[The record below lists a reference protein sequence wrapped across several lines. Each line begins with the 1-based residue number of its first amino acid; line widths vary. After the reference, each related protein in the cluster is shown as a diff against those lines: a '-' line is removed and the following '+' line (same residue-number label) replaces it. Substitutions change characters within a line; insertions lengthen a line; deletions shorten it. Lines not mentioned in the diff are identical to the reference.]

1 MWHDFSPQCHLC
13 PPNFPFAISPYFIYL
28 PVILLLKNHQWL
40 TAPCTHRIKSELFP
54 ASFTTTLFHRIM
66 FQLDKTCVILFD
78 YPASNPLF
86 MSGNSLTPSVEAKNA
101 NRPFQASFAA
111 RYWHLTYAMPFRGT
125 IPWLWIGRWT
135 YRTLPGSKNTCREI
149 WVPGPHPACR
159 ARGVPQYKSN
169 SYPLVAAAL
178 SLWLLTGVTNTVPGC
193 RASMPGCSAIIAILW
208 VMQHSSKKFLFGLN
222 QAFWLFPSQHPTG
235 NSLKVHPSLIS
246 EHALSFPASYSLAHC
261 LFQPEFSATFY
272 KSKFFPSF
280 KAQHKCYFT
289 HKYNSQDLIGIF
301 LRARNFLHLIFTRIV
316 HSRY

>member
-28 PVILLLKNHQWL
+28 PVTLLLRNHQWL

-86 MSGNSLTPSVEAKNA
+86 MSGNSLTPSVEVKMQIDPS
-101 NRPFQASFAA
+101 RPLLQLTTGT
-111 RYWHLTYAMPFRGT
+111 WPTPCHLEAPSPGCELGGEHTELSLVAGT
-125 IPWLWIGRWT
+125 PAGRSECLG
-135 YRTLPGSKNTCREI
+135 RTQSA
-149 WVPGPHPACR
+149 GPEVSHSTR
-159 ARGVPQYKSN
+159 AI
-169 SYPLVAAAL
+169 SYPLGAAAL

-208 VMQHSSKKFLFGLN
+208 VTQHSSKKFLFGLN
-222 QAFWLFPSQHPTG
+222 QAFWLFPSQHPAG

-246 EHALSFPASYSLAHC
+246 EHALSFPASHSLAHC
-261 LFQPEFSATFY
+261 LFQPEFSSTFY

-289 HKYNSQDLIGIF
+289 HKYNSQDLTGIF
-301 LRARNFLHLIFTRIV
+301 LRARSFLHLIFTRIV